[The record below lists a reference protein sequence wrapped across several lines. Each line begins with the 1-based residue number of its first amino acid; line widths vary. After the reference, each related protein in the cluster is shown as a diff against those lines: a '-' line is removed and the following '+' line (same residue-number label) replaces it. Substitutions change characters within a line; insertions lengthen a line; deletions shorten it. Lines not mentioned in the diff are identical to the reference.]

1 MQTFF
6 ILLSYVALFGL
17 MMPTTLSGIV
27 QAFLVFVP
35 GLVLILWK
43 KPQGRRKLI
52 DTSHLLGSA
61 VLAALLG
68 VHFYNIWLPSSRLA
82 LVAGMVNVPKYLL
95 LLAATVT
102 LGLLSVISLSGLLMQ
117 AGKLWSE
124 SGKKPLARDLFCCFL
139 ASGIAVVLAQ
149 IMIETSIFP
158 MGIVKLFAGVLVVSA
173 VIALL
178 YCLFGRVRLS
188 ILVGTGIFMLI
199 STINAYVYRF
209 RGRLFEPVDIFSAGT
224 AMNVAESYSLL
235 PIPRGVLLGWGI
247 FAVLC
252 IFVFCKSPKAKHTLP
267 GKKRLLL
274 ALCSLIA
281 AVSVFGYTTTLRA
294 WNWQK
299 EGALYNGY
307 LLDFVCKFRQIF
319 AIEPEGYSEET
330 IDEFYQRYTLDTTAE
345 KTPHIIVIMN
355 EAFSDLSVIGEI
367 STDKPVI
374 PFISSM
380 KENTISGSAL
390 VSVFGGN
397 TANSEYEFLT
407 GNTMAWL
414 SPNAVPYQQYIRS
427 SAYSAVSYLKS
438 QYGYRCIAMHPYFAD
453 GWNRPKTYA
462 NLGFDETYF
471 LEDFPQE
478 DYLRGYVSDR
488 EMYRE
493 VIKTFEENKDEPLFL
508 FGITMQ
514 NHGDYDYAGD
524 NYTQSISLVG
534 YDREYPDVEQYLS
547 LLHETDKATQQ
558 LISYFESVDEDVVI
572 VFFGDHQPKIDGAFY
587 DVISPNSTD
596 SLNGRQNRYKVPFF
610 VWANYD
616 IPETKV
622 SCTSLSYLSTY
633 MYEAAGIPLPPY
645 NQFLKELEEQIPAIN
660 ANGFY
665 SVSGERFIAFNK
677 ATGEELQWLEKYK
690 ILQYNNIFDDKL
702 RSEDFFPLP

>member
-1 MQTFF
+1 MQTLFT
-6 ILLSYVALFGL
+6 LLSYLALFGL
-17 MMPTTLSGIV
+17 MMPSTISGIV

-43 KPQGRRKLI
+43 KPQRKRKLI
-52 DTSHLLGSA
+52 DTRHLLGGAFLA
-61 VLAALLG
+61 VILG

-82 LVAGMVNVPKYLL
+82 LVGEMVNIPARVLL
-95 LLAATVT
+95 LGATVILCT
-102 LGLLSVISLSGLLMQ
+102 LSVLTLSGLLRQ
-117 AGKLWSE
+117 GARLWAE
-124 SGKKPLARDLFCCFL
+124 NGKKPAARHLFCIL
-139 ASGIAVVLAQ
+139 IAAGVTVVLAQ
-149 IMIETSIFP
+149 ITIEASIFS
-158 MGIVKLFAGVLVVSA
+158 MGIGNFLAGVLVVAA

-178 YCLFGRVRLS
+178 HCLFGRVRLS

-199 STINAYVYRF
+199 STANAYVFRF
-209 RGRLFEPVDIFSAGT
+209 RGRLFEPLDIFSVGT

-235 PIPRGVLLGWGI
+235 PIPRGILLGWGF
-247 FAVLC
+247 FAALC
-252 IFVFCKSPKAKHTLP
+252 VFVFCKRPKTGHSLS

-274 ALCSLIA
+274 ALCSLLA
-281 AVSVFGYTTTLRA
+281 AFAVFGYTTTLRP

-307 LLDFVCKFRQIF
+307 LLDFVYKFRQAF
-319 AIEPEGYSEET
+319 TIEPKEYSAESVEEL
-330 IDEFYQRYTLDTTAE
+330 YSRYELDTHGE
-345 KTPHIIVIMN
+345 KKPHIIVIMS

-367 STDKPVI
+367 STDKPVM

-380 KENTISGSAL
+380 KENTVSGSAL
-390 VSVFGGN
+390 ASVFGGN

-407 GNTMAWL
+407 GNSMAWL

-438 QYGYRCIAMHPYFAD
+438 QYGYRCIAMHPYMSD

-478 DYLRGYVSDR
+478 DYIREYVSDR
-488 EMYRE
+488 EMYGE
-493 VIKTFEENKDEPLFL
+493 VIKLFEEKKDEPLFL

-514 NHGDYDYAGD
+514 NHGDYNYAGE
-524 NYTQSISLVG
+524 NYTSQISLVG

-547 LLHETDKATQQ
+547 LLHETDKATEQ
-558 LISYFESVDEDVVI
+558 LISYFENVDEDVVI
-572 VFFGDHQPKIDGAFY
+572 VFFGDHQPKIDNAFY
-587 DVISPNSTD
+587 EVVSPNSTTT
-596 SLNGRQNRYKVPFF
+596 LNGRQNRYKVPFF

-616 IPETKV
+616 IPEENV

-645 NQFLKELEEQIPAIN
+645 NQFLQELEELIPAIN

-665 SVSGERFIAFNK
+665 SVSSNRFLSFDQA
-677 ATGEELQWLEKYK
+677 AGEELEWLTQYK
-690 ILQYNNIFDDKL
+690 ILQYNNIFDPKH
-702 RSEDFFPLP
+702 RSGDFFPLP